1 MGNRGQVCNGGIRY
15 VSRQQKSNIYSDIR
29 NTLPEARNFFCN
41 MKLLLLL
48 PLVWA
53 LVCAHPMDGPADS
66 SAVEEF
72 VSMRASIV
80 PTKLTEPTKP
90 TKPTEPTKPTK
101 PMMPPKTKI
110 PTIPIVPTTAPTILP
125 TNVTTIVP
133 TNVTTIVPTNVTT
146 IVPTTV
152 PSTVPSTPAPPVTQV
167 TCGGTIS
174 TTSTNSF
181 VSPSYPNRDSNVLS
195 PCRVRVDI
203 TGNDVCQL
211 RLDFESFSLSQ
222 PSAETSQ
229 CDTDVFRIFETG
241 NDAFVPEICG
251 ENVGQHLYVE
261 VDASS
266 RGPILEVDTYNPGVI
281 DRFSRLWNI
290 QVTQIQCG
298 SVHRAP
304 EGCQQYYN
312 TSSGTVKSF
321 NFKEPPSSAA
331 QIGTGTNLQL
341 HLANQNYQVC
351 IMEQPGMCS
360 IRWTP
365 TTTSTFVMTGSYIG
379 AGAAIGTG
387 NAWVDAYTGAQA
399 GDAPPNPTAPC
410 ADYVIIVECSY
421 AAIDS
426 VPAIPAGQSDR
437 YCGGTFSTVT
447 STAQPFGLRVKT
459 DGTEPFATESVNVG
473 FSLDYRML
481 ATGC

>member
-1 MGNRGQVCNGGIRY
+1 
-15 VSRQQKSNIYSDIR
+15 
-29 NTLPEARNFFCN
+29 
-41 MKLLLLL
+41 
-48 PLVWA
+48 
-53 LVCAHPMDGPADS
+53 MDGPADS
-66 SAVEEF
+66 PAVNEF
-72 VSMRASIV
+72 VNGTT
-80 PTKLTEPTKP
+80 PTPTTP
-90 TKPTEPTKPTK
+90 A
-101 PMMPPKTKI
+101 PKTTAPKTPTPKTTAPKTPTPTTPTPTTPT
-110 PTIPIVPTTAPTILP
+110 PTIPTPKTTTLRPPPTTNTK
-125 TNVTTIVP
+125 TTETP
-133 TNVTTIVPTNVTT
+133 
-146 IVPTTV
+146 PTTRV
-152 PSTVPSTPAPPVTQV
+152 SSTATPTTPAPPVTQ

-174 TTSTNSF
+174 TTSTNF
-181 VSPSYPNRDSNVLS
+181 FENPSYPNRESNVLS
-195 PCRVRVDI
+195 PCRVGVDI
-203 TGNDVCQL
+203 TGNNVCQL
-211 RLDFESFSLSQ
+211 RLDFKSFSLSQ

-241 NDAFVPEICG
+241 NDAFVPEIYG

-281 DRFSRLWNI
+281 DRFERLWNI

-298 SVHRAP
+298 SVHQAP

-312 TSSGTVKSF
+312 SSSGTVKSF
-321 NFKEPPSSAA
+321 NFKEPPSTAA
-331 QIGTGTNLQL
+331 QIGTGMNLQL
-341 HLANQNYQVC
+341 HLDNQNYQVC

-379 AGAAIGTG
+379 AGAALGTG
-387 NAWVDAYTGAQA
+387 NAWVDAYTGARA
-399 GDAPPNPTAPC
+399 GGAPPVPTAPC
-410 ADYVIIVECSY
+410 ADYVIIVEGSY

-426 VPAIPAGQSDR
+426 VPVIPAGQSDR

-447 STAQPFGLRVKT
+447 STAQPFGLRVRT

>member
-1 MGNRGQVCNGGIRY
+1 
-15 VSRQQKSNIYSDIR
+15 
-29 NTLPEARNFFCN
+29 

-48 PLVWA
+48 PLVGA

-66 SAVEEF
+66 SAVKEF
-72 VSMRASIV
+72 VSTTTI
-80 PTKLTEPTKP
+80 KP
-90 TKPTEPTKPTK
+90 TPTTTTKHPS
-101 PMMPPKTKI
+101 P
-110 PTIPIVPTTAPTILP
+110 PTTATTYITFIPT
-125 TNVTTIVP
+125 VP
-133 TNVTTIVPTNVTT
+133 TNATTIAVSTT
-146 IVPTTV
+146 IPT
-152 PSTVPSTPAPPVTQV
+152 TVPSTPAPTVAQ

-181 VSPSYPNRDSNVLS
+181 ENPSYPNRDSNVVS
-195 PCRVRVDI
+195 PCRVKVDI
-203 TGNDVCQL
+203 TGNNVCQL

-251 ENVGQHLYVE
+251 ENTGQHLYVA

-321 NFKEPPSSAA
+321 NFKEPPSTAA

-399 GDAPPNPTAPC
+399 GGAPPVPTAPC
-410 ADYVIIVECSY
+410 ADYVIIVEGSY

-437 YCGGTFSTVT
+437 YCGGVFPTVS
-447 STAQPFGLRVKT
+447 STAQPFGLRVRT

>member
-1 MGNRGQVCNGGIRY
+1 
-15 VSRQQKSNIYSDIR
+15 
-29 NTLPEARNFFCN
+29 

-48 PLVWA
+48 PLLGA

-101 PMMPPKTKI
+101 PTMPPKTKI
-110 PTIPIVPTTAPTILP
+110 PTIPIVPTTAPTILPTNVTTIVP

-229 CDTDVFRIFETG
+229 CDTDAFRMFETG
-241 NDAFVPEICG
+241 NDASVPEICG
-251 ENVGQHLYVE
+251 ENAGQHLYVD
-261 VDASS
+261 VDPSS
-266 RGPILEVDTYNPGVI
+266 RGPTLEIDTFNSAATG
-281 DRFSRLWNI
+281 RFPRLWKI
-290 QVTQIQCG
+290 QVTQIQCN
-298 SVHRAP
+298 SVDRAP
-304 EGCQQYYN
+304 EGCRQYYK
-312 TSSGTVKSF
+312 SSTGTVKSF
-321 NFKEPPSSAA
+321 NFKNPPSTAA
-331 QIGTGTNLQL
+331 EIDSDTGLQL
-341 HLANQNYQVC
+341 HLDNQNYQVC
-351 IMEQPGMCS
+351 IMPQPGLCS

-365 TTTSTFVMTGSYIG
+365 TTESTFVMTGAFIG
-379 AGAAIGTG
+379 SGAAIGTG
-387 NAWVDAYTGAQA
+387 NAWEDAYTGAVA
-399 GDAPPNPTAPC
+399 GYVPIDPTPC
-410 ADYVIIVECSY
+410 ADYILIPEGSY
-421 AAIDS
+421 AAILS
-426 VPAIPAGQSDR
+426 SPFIPAGQSDR
-437 YCGGTFSTVT
+437 YCGGVFPTVT
-447 STAQPFGLRVKT
+447 STAQPFGLRVRT
-459 DGTEPFATESVNVG
+459 DAAQPFAIDSGNVG

-481 ATGC
+481 AEGC

>member
-1 MGNRGQVCNGGIRY
+1 
-15 VSRQQKSNIYSDIR
+15 
-29 NTLPEARNFFCN
+29 

-48 PLVWA
+48 PLLGA

-72 VSMRASIV
+72 VSTTT
-80 PTKLTEPTKP
+80 PTSTNSTSPSPTAAPTTKSSTALTTKP
-90 TKPTEPTKPTK
+90 STATTIKPS
-101 PMMPPKTKI
+101 
-110 PTIPIVPTTAPTILP
+110 TAPITK
-125 TNVTTIVP
+125 
-133 TNVTTIVPTNVTT
+133 
-146 IVPTTV
+146 
-152 PSTVPSTPAPPVTQV
+152 PSTVPTTKSSTAPTTKPSTAPITKPSTAPTTKPSTAAPTKPSTAAPTVAQ

-181 VSPSYPNRDSNVLS
+181 ENPSYPNRDSNVLS

-203 TGNDVCQL
+203 TGNNVCQL
-211 RLDFESFSLSQ
+211 RLDFKSFSLSQ

-229 CDTDVFRIFETG
+229 CDTDVFRVFETG

-251 ENVGQHLYVE
+251 ENTGQHLYVA

-365 TTTSTFVMTGSYIG
+365 TTTSTFLMTGSYIG

-387 NAWVDAYTGAQA
+387 NSWVDAYTGAQA
-399 GDAPPNPTAPC
+399 GGAPPVPTAPC
-410 ADYVIIVECSY
+410 ADYVIIVDGSY

-426 VPAIPAGQSDR
+426 VPVIPAGQSDR

-447 STAQPFGLRVKT
+447 STAQPFGLRVRT

-481 ATGC
+481 AIGC